1 MSPQWSLVLQYA
13 IVALAVAV
21 SAWVVLNQQ
30 CPVVV
35 RRLRISL
42 ALPLVREGRP
52 EWVRV
57 FGKWI
62 APAPKPAGDGCGGC
76 NSCDTGSA
84 S

>member
-1 MSPQWSLVLQYA
+1 MSPSFSLILQY
-13 IVALAVAV
+13 IVVALAVAV
-21 SAWVVLNQQ
+21 SAWVVFLKQAPNAS
-30 CPVVV
+30 
-35 RRLRISL
+35 RRVRISL
-42 ALPLVREGRP
+42 ALPLVREGGS
-52 EWVRV
+52 EWLRT